1 MAQYK
6 PKSFWQKPEG
16 VTGGIILAG
25 AILGGGYIISK
36 SFLAIIALTA
46 STTGLVISLL
56 VVGLLIFM
64 ALDSKARALVS
75 YMFKSTMRWI
85 TGIFIKIDPIA
96 ILTGYIE
103 DLRTN
108 LKSMRKQIAKLR
120 GQMHKLKEIILN
132 NNKEISSNLT
142 LANEAKAKNEKN
154 QMILK
159 SRKAG
164 RLKESNLKLESL
176 LKKME
181 ILYRVLNK
189 MYDNS
194 FVLVED
200 IEDQVKV
207 KEQERKAITASHS
220 AMKSAMSI
228 IKGDADKRAIFDQ
241 ALEAVADDVANK
253 VGEMEQFMTMS
264 ENFMQSIDLQNGVF
278 EEEGLKMLEKW
289 EDEGVSLLLGNEKEF
304 IINEVQGE
312 DDDEIL
318 ELDHPVMEKEPMQRG
333 GNQYDTFFD

>member
-16 VTGGIILAG
+16 ITG
-25 AILGGGYIISK
+25 AIVLGGLLLGAGWTISN
-36 SFLAIIALTA
+36 SIAAIVAFT
-46 STTGLVISLL
+46 STTLGLLISLL
-56 VVGLLIFM
+56 VLGLLIFM

-75 YMFKSTMRWI
+75 YMYKSTMRWI
-85 TGIFIKIDPIA
+85 TGLFIKIDPIA
-96 ILTGYIE
+96 ILHGYIQ
-103 DLRTN
+103 DLKDN
-108 LKSMRKQIAKLR
+108 LKSMRKQIGKLR
-120 GQMHKLKEIILN
+120 GQMHKLKEVILN
-132 NNKEISSNLT
+132 NNKEINSNLT
-142 LANEAKAKNEKN
+142 LAKEAKANNEKN

-164 RLKESNLKLESL
+164 RLKESNIKLEAL

-181 ILYRVLNK
+181 IMYRVLNK

-194 FVLVED
+194 YILVED

-207 KEQERKAITASHS
+207 KEQERKAIMASNS

-228 IKGDADKRAIFDQ
+228 IKGDSDKRAMFDQ

-253 VGEMEQFMTMS
+253 VGEMEQFMSIS
-264 ENFMQSIDLQNGVF
+264 ENFMQSIDLQNGIF

-289 EDEGVSLLLGNEKEF
+289 EEQGVSLLLGNEKEF
-304 IINEVQGE
+304 IISEVEREE
-312 DDDEIL
+312 DNQIL
-318 ELDHPVMEKEPMQRG
+318 KLEHPVEEKEPVQRS
-333 GNQYDTFFD
+333 GNQYDSFFD

>member
-16 VTGGIILAG
+16 ITG
-25 AILGGGYIISK
+25 AIVLGGLLLGAGWTISN
-36 SFLAIIALTA
+36 SIAAIVAFT
-46 STTGLVISLL
+46 STTLGLLISLL
-56 VVGLLIFM
+56 VLGLLIFM

-75 YMFKSTMRWI
+75 YMYKSTMRWI
-85 TGIFIKIDPIA
+85 TGLFIKIDPIA
-96 ILTGYIE
+96 ILHGYIQ
-103 DLRTN
+103 DLKDN
-108 LKSMRKQIAKLR
+108 LKSMRKQIGKLR
-120 GQMHKLKEIILN
+120 GQMHKLKEVILN
-132 NNKEISSNLT
+132 NNKEINSNLT
-142 LANEAKAKNEKN
+142 LAKEAKANNEKN

-164 RLKESNLKLESL
+164 RLKESNIKLEAL

-181 ILYRVLNK
+181 IMYRVLNK

-194 FVLVED
+194 YILVED

-207 KEQERKAITASHS
+207 KEQERKAIMASHS

-228 IKGDADKRAIFDQ
+228 IKGDSDKRAMFDQ

-253 VGEMEQFMTMS
+253 VGEMEQFMSIS

-289 EDEGVSLLLGNEKEF
+289 EEEGVSLLLGNEKEF
-304 IINEVQGE
+304 IISEVEGE
-312 DDDEIL
+312 EDNQIL
-318 ELDHPVMEKEPMQRG
+318 KLEHPVEEKEPVQRS
-333 GNQYDTFFD
+333 GNQYDSFFD